1 MRLQLAGTTPSRLPC
16 PVARIEER
24 ALYGEWM
31 EIQLLA

>member
-1 MRLQLAGTTPSRLPC
+1 MRLQLAGDNSVSLPC

-31 EIQLLA
+31 EIQLVA